1 MRIQTGLLS
10 AVLSLLLAA
19 CGTSSSTVAVQGSDV
34 DLTLLAGK
42 WEGTYEGAQ
51 SGRKGTV
58 SFDLYTGYRVA
69 EGKVMMNALAD
80 PANARE
86 LSIKFMQ
93 IGGRK
98 LTGNIDPYTD
108 PQCNCTVETEFIGT
122 LKGDQISGVFHTGPA
137 GAPKSAGGTWTATRK
152 K

>member
-1 MRIQTGLLS
+1 MWVSALLT
-10 AVLSLLLAA
+10 LGLAA
-19 CGTSSSTVAVQGSDV
+19 CGTSNSSTIAMQGSDV

-58 SFDLYTGYRVA
+58 SFDLYTGNRVA

-80 PANARE
+80 PTHARE

-98 LTGNIDPYTD
+98 LTGNIDAYSD
-108 PQCNCTVETEFIGT
+108 PTCNCMVETEFIGT
-122 LKGDQISGVFHTGPA
+122 LKGDLISGVFHTGPQ
-137 GAPKSAGGTWTATRK
+137 GAPKSAGGTWSATRK